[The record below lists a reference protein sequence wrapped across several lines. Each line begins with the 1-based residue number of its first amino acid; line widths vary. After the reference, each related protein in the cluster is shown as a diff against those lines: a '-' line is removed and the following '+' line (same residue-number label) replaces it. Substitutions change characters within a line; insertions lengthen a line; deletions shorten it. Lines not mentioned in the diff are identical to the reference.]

1 MNKDIRTHASKQPRR
16 EYKMQYLATNT
27 SLAATFNEDLFTRF
41 INYTDV
47 KDTTLKN
54 YAAYLRH
61 FFAWIAAN
69 HIQQPT
75 RDDIKTYKAA
85 LEQEKSTRSGKPL
98 SAGTRAQYL
107 RAVKHFFKWTAS
119 EGIYPNIADN
129 IKAAKV
135 DRKIQHKDPLQGED
149 AKRILESI
157 DTSTEQGARNYA
169 IILLCLTAGLRIIE
183 IQRADL
189 GDIKTIAGEKVLFIQ
204 RKGHDAKDVY
214 KKLIPEVQE
223 AITNYL
229 AFRPEAKKS
238 EPLFVGTSNRA
249 KGQRITEPSISRLIK
264 RTFISAGYESER
276 LTAHSLRHTAVT
288 MLLKSGATI
297 QEAADFA
304 DHASPNTT
312 MIYAHNL
319 ENQAKRYEADIF
331 IELFGNKAKKTNKE
345 QLFDLINGMSEA
357 QISFILP
364 AISNTLTIGA

>member
-1 MNKDIRTHASKQPRR
+1 M
-16 EYKMQYLATNT
+16 EYLASNT
-27 SLAATFNEDLFTRF
+27 AIRAQFNEDLFTRF

-61 FFAWIAAN
+61 FFAWIQNN

-75 RDDIKTYKAA
+75 RDDIKAYKGI
-85 LEQEKSTRSGKPL
+85 LEQETSTRSGKPL

-129 IKAAKV
+129 IKTAKI
-135 DRKIQHKDPLQGED
+135 DRRTQHKDPLQGED
-149 AKRILESI
+149 AKRILQSI
-157 DTSTEQGARNYA
+157 DTTTEQGARNYA

-183 IQRADL
+183 IQRADI
-189 GDIKTIAGEKVLFIQ
+189 GDIKTIAGDKVLFIQ
-204 RKGHDAKDVY
+204 RKGHDAKDVH

-223 AITNYL
+223 AIDKYMQ
-229 AFRPEAKKS
+229 FRQDPKKN

-249 KGQRITEPSISRLIK
+249 KGQRMTEPSISRLIK
-264 RTFISAGYESER
+264 RIFVSAGYDSER

-288 MLLKSGATI
+288 MLLKSGASI

-319 ENQAKRYEADIF
+319 ENQRKTYEADIF
-331 IELFGNKAKKTNKE
+331 SELFGNEPKNDPKT
-345 QLFDLINGMSEA
+345 QLFNMLGKLNDTQIRFIIPAITNSLNLA
-357 QISFILP
+357 QI
-364 AISNTLTIGA
+364 GA

>member
-1 MNKDIRTHASKQPRR
+1 
-16 EYKMQYLATNT
+16 MQYLANNT
-27 SLAATFNEDLFTRF
+27 SLQSQFSEDLVSRF

-47 KDTTLKN
+47 KDTTLRN

-61 FFAWIAAN
+61 FCAWITSN

-75 RDDIKTYKAA
+75 RDDIKAYKAI
-85 LEQEKSTRSGKPL
+85 LEQETSPRSGKPL

-129 IKAAKV
+129 IKTAKI
-135 DRKIQHKDPLQGED
+135 DRKIQHKDPLQGSD

-157 DTSTEQGARNYA
+157 DTTTEQGARNYA

-204 RKGHDAKDVY
+204 RKGHDSKDVY
-214 KKLIPEVQE
+214 KKLIPQVQE
-223 AITNYL
+223 AIEDYL
-229 AFRPEAKKS
+229 KFRPAAKKN

-264 RTFISAGYESER
+264 RTFVNAGYDSER

-319 ENQAKRYEADIF
+319 ENQSKRYEADIF
-331 IELFGNKAKKTNKE
+331 SELFGNEAKKTDKE
-345 QLFDLINGMSEA
+345 QLFDLINGLSES
-357 QISFILP
+357 QIRFIIP
-364 AISNTLTIGA
+364 AINSSLKIGA

>member
-1 MNKDIRTHASKQPRR
+1 MN
-16 EYKMQYLATNT
+16 ELALNT
-27 SLAATFNEDLFTRF
+27 SIRAQFSSDLFERF

-47 KDTTLKN
+47 KETTIKN

-61 FFAWIAAN
+61 FFAWIQDN
-69 HIQQPT
+69 QIQQPT
-75 RDDIKTYKAA
+75 RDDIKAYKAS
-85 LEQEKSTRSGKPL
+85 LETATSTRNGKIL

-119 EGIYPNIADN
+119 EGIYPNISDN
-129 IKAAKV
+129 IKTAKV
-135 DRKIQHKDPLQGED
+135 DRRTQHRDPFQSED
-149 AKRILESI
+149 AKRVLDSI
-157 DTSTEQGARNYA
+157 DKTTEQGARNYA

-183 IQRADL
+183 IQRADIS
-189 GDIKTIAGEKVLFIQ
+189 DIKTIAGEKVLFIQ
-204 RKGHDAKDVY
+204 RKGHDSKDVY

-223 AITNYL
+223 AITSYL
-229 AFRPEAKKS
+229 NFRSDVKKS

-249 KGQRITEPSISRLIK
+249 KGQRMTEPSISRLIK
-264 RTFISAGYESER
+264 NVFINAGYDSER

-319 ENQAKRYEADIF
+319 ENQNKHYETDIF
-331 IELFGNKAKKTNKE
+331 NELFQKEPKTSPKE
-345 QLFDLINGMSEA
+345 QILDLLNGLTDAQLQFIIPTINNSLGLKA
-357 QISFILP
+357 
-364 AISNTLTIGA
+364 IGA

>member
-1 MNKDIRTHASKQPRR
+1 
-16 EYKMQYLATNT
+16 MQYLAQNT
-27 SLAATFNEDLFTRF
+27 SLTANFTADLFNNF
-41 INYTDV
+41 IKYTDV

-54 YAAYLRH
+54 YASYLRH
-61 FFAWIAAN
+61 FFSWIQNN

-75 RDDIKTYKAA
+75 RDDIKMYKSV
-85 LEQEKSTRSGKPL
+85 LEQEISTRSGRPL

-107 RAVKHFFKWTAS
+107 SAVKHFFKWTAS

-129 IKAAKV
+129 IKTAKIN
-135 DRKIQHKDPLQGED
+135 RKIQHKDPLQGTD
-149 AKRILESI
+149 AKRILDSI
-157 DTSTEQGARNYA
+157 DKSTEQGARNYA

-214 KKLIPEVQE
+214 KKLIPAVQD
-223 AITNYL
+223 AITDYL
-229 AFRPEAKKS
+229 KFRPEAKKS

-276 LTAHSLRHTAVT
+276 LTAHSLRHTAIT

-312 MIYAHNL
+312 MVYAHNL

-331 IELFGNKAKKTNKE
+331 NELFGKEPKKDDKE
-345 QLFDLINGMSEA
+345 QIMTLINGLTEA
-357 QISFILP
+357 QIKYIIP
-364 AISNTLTIGA
+364 AINNSLKLAQIGA